1 MNLKSV
7 GWVLVLLCAALV
19 FFVAATMSWIAGL
32 GWVLGLLCCV
42 WGVFLL
48 ADLKRWVALR
58 DLAWAANVGFGIS
71 VVRWFDVPSET
82 VSGLAR
88 LALLSADALCLG
100 FFVLVGPGLLGWTAQ
115 KLRPPPEPALPVEQP
130 ASAERLRR
138 WGPKD

>member
-82 VSGLAR
+82 VSGLVR

-115 KLRPPPEPALPVEQP
+115 KLRPPPEPGLPVEQP

>member
-7 GWVLVLLCAALV
+7 GWVLVLLCAALI

-32 GWVLGLLCCV
+32 GWALGLLCGV

-100 FFVLVGPGLLGWTAQ
+100 FFVLVGPGLLGWIAQ
-115 KLRPPPEPALPVEQP
+115 KLRPPLEPALPVEQP
-130 ASAERLRR
+130 ASPERLRR

>member
-1 MNLKSV
+1 
-7 GWVLVLLCAALV
+7 
-19 FFVAATMSWIAGL
+19 MSWIAGL

-42 WGVFLL
+42 WGAFLL

-130 ASAERLRR
+130 ACAERLRR